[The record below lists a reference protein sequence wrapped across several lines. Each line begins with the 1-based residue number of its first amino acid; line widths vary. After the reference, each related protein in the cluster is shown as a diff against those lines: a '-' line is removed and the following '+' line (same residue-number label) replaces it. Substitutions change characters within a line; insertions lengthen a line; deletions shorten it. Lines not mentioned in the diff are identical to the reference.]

1 LNKEND
7 ILVDLEKE
15 SLPWL
20 SGHNYHKQNHRTYFK
35 VIFGTVRM
43 RTAITTLLTIYDD
56 KRPDK
61 PNGKGE
67 SIIASAIV
75 DERGYLINSTA
86 ISISSFA
93 WGLHLAM
100 KKKLDKLSAWPE
112 IETRLQIKAE
122 EILRPK
128 DKDGQKLPVSLTVI
142 EKTIKMLIKEMDL
155 DESFLNPAPSIVAC
169 FQHNSNDDPPEG
181 ALINSFTSKT

>member
-1 LNKEND
+1 
-7 ILVDLEKE
+7 
-15 SLPWL
+15 
-20 SGHNYHKQNHRTYFK
+20 
-35 VIFGTVRM
+35 M